1 MPSTTS
7 PTEATKTAQEGENM
21 KEVKFY
27 ALRSES
33 DYAESL
39 EALP

>member
-21 KEVKFY
+21 KEAKLCVTI
-27 ALRSES
+27 
-33 DYAESL
+33 
-39 EALP
+39 